1 MSRVAAFYAPTAFV
15 LSGHAPSPDTHRV
28 QGNFDFAVR

>member
-15 LSGHAPSPDTHRV
+15 LSGHAASPDTHRV
-28 QGNFDFAVR
+28 QDRFDFAVR